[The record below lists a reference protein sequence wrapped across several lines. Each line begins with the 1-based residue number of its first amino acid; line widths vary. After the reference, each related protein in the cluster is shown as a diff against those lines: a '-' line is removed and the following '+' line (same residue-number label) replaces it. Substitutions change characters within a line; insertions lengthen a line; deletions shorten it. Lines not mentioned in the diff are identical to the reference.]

1 MLIRKVKDAQ
11 DLGSGELIYFKS
23 HAKATYMSDGRT
35 VEDAINDMQE
45 GGGNGE
51 QGVGIESVVQTTTSM
66 ADGGDNVV
74 TVTLSDGKTSTF
86 TVKNGSKGS
95 QGDKGADGKDGS
107 NGTDGSDGIT
117 PQLKIE
123 NGYWHVSYDKG
134 QTWTQLGKATG
145 EDGKDGA
152 DGTKGEKGD
161 KGEQG
166 NPGTDGK
173 DGTNGATFTPFVDAD
188 GNLSWT
194 NDKGLTNPATVNI
207 KGPKGDNGEG
217 VGENI
222 MSAPIDNISGEYL
235 VNFYSTPM
243 QPDVAYVAEIP
254 INAIYNLDMV
264 APQTLS
270 ATYTLHFRTAG
281 TIGIFVFPSN
291 LLWANG
297 EIPTIEPYVNYELS
311 IVATKLAD
319 EYIYKAVLTPFKS
332 I

>member
-1 MLIRKVKDAQ
+1 MSTRKVKDAQ
-11 DLGSGELIYFKS
+11 DLGSGELIYFKG

-45 GGGNGE
+45 GGGSGEVLKTTEAEILAMGFTKNAGTVTSVIINGNE
-51 QGVGIESVVQTTTSM
+51 MSPN
-66 ADGGDNVV
+66 ADGVV
-74 TVTLSDGKTSTF
+74 DLGEIGKE
-86 TVKNGSKGS
+86 V
-95 QGDKGADGKDGS
+95 
-107 NGTDGSDGIT
+107 
-117 PQLKIE
+117 
-123 NGYWHVSYDKG
+123 
-134 QTWTQLGKATG
+134 
-145 EDGKDGA
+145 
-152 DGTKGEKGD
+152 
-161 KGEQG
+161 
-166 NPGTDGK
+166 
-173 DGTNGATFTPFVDAD
+173 
-188 GNLSWT
+188 
-194 NDKGLTNPATVNI
+194 
-207 KGPKGDNGEG
+207 
-217 VGENI
+217 
-222 MSAPIDNISGEYL
+222 MSAPIDNMAGEYL

-270 ATYTLHFRTAG
+270 ATYTLHFRTAD

-311 IVATKLAD
+311 IVATKIAD